1 MKNKKILF
9 IVLMLLPLLISGICL
24 FFLPDEFPAVAGL
37 NLIVNENGMA
47 SKFNVLIFPV
57 VSLFFGLLVPFMARG
72 SVKEHDGN
80 EGNVKVIYT
89 VGTALLAF
97 FNLLNIILLIVAF
110 KGFKSVDELS
120 FDIYKA
126 LFIALGGMMI
136 IMGNIMPKARMNSYL
151 GLRTP
156 WSMKDEDSWKKCQ
169 RFGGIVLIIQG
180 IILIIAAALTTGGLC
195 VALSLII
202 VFFGGIIQ
210 MGGSLAVVS
219 KDVKKEQKEQ
229 KKEVK

>member
-1 MKNKKILF
+1 MKNKKLIFIILMIF
-9 IVLMLLPLLISGICL
+9 PLLISGISL
-24 FFLPDEFPAVAGL
+24 FFLPNEFPAVAGL
-37 NLIVNENGMA
+37 NLILNKNGMA
-47 SKFNVLIFPV
+47 SKFNVLIFPI
-57 VSLFFGLLVPFMARG
+57 VSLLFGLLVPFMAKG
-72 SVKEHDGN
+72 SVKEHNGN
-80 EGNVKVIYT
+80 EGNVKIIYT

-97 FNLLNIILLIVAF
+97 FSLLNIILLIVAF

-120 FDIYKA
+120 FDIYKT
-126 LFIALGGMMI
+126 LFIALGVMMV
-136 IMGNIMPKARMNSYL
+136 IMGNIMPKVRMNSYL

-156 WSMKDEDSWKKCQ
+156 WSMKDENSWKKSQ

-180 IILIIAAALTTGGLC
+180 LLLIISAALTTGGLC

-219 KDVKKEQKEQ
+219 KDVKKEQKE
-229 KKEVK
+229 KESK

>member
-1 MKNKKILF
+1 MKNKKLIFIILMIF
-9 IVLMLLPLLISGICL
+9 PLLISGISL
-24 FFLPDEFPAVAGL
+24 FFLPNEFPAVAGL
-37 NLIVNENGMA
+37 NLILNKNGMA
-47 SKFNVLIFPV
+47 SKFNVLIFPI
-57 VSLFFGLLVPFMARG
+57 VSLLFGLLVPFMAKG
-72 SVKEHDGN
+72 SVKEHNGN
-80 EGNVKVIYT
+80 EGNVKIIYT

-120 FDIYKA
+120 FDIYKT
-126 LFIALGGMMI
+126 LFIALGVMMV
-136 IMGNIMPKARMNSYL
+136 IMGNIMPKVRMNSYL

-156 WSMKDEDSWKKCQ
+156 WSMKDENSWKKCQ

-180 IILIIAAALTTGGLC
+180 LLLIISAALTTGGLC

-219 KDVKKEQKEQ
+219 KDVKKEQKE
-229 KKEVK
+229 KESK

>member
-1 MKNKKILF
+1 MKNKKLIFIILMIF
-9 IVLMLLPLLISGICL
+9 PLLISGISL
-24 FFLPDEFPAVAGL
+24 FFLPNEFPAVAGL
-37 NLIVNENGMA
+37 NLILNKNGMA
-47 SKFNVLIFPV
+47 SKFNVLIFPI
-57 VSLFFGLLVPFMARG
+57 VSLLFGLLVPFMAKG
-72 SVKEHDGN
+72 SVKEHNGN
-80 EGNVKVIYT
+80 EGNVKIIYT

-120 FDIYKA
+120 FDIYKT
-126 LFIALGGMMI
+126 LFIALGVMMV
-136 IMGNIMPKARMNSYL
+136 IMGNIMPKVRMNSYL

-156 WSMKDEDSWKKCQ
+156 WTMKDENSWKKCQ

-180 IILIIAAALTTGGLC
+180 LLLIISAALTTGGLC

-219 KDVKKEQKEQ
+219 KDVKKEQKE
-229 KKEVK
+229 KESK

>member
-1 MKNKKILF
+1 MKNKKLIFIILMIF
-9 IVLMLLPLLISGICL
+9 PLLISGISL
-24 FFLPDEFPAVAGL
+24 FFLPNEFPTVAGL
-37 NLIVNENGMA
+37 NLILNKNGMA
-47 SKFNVLIFPV
+47 SKFNVLIFPI
-57 VSLFFGLLVPFMARG
+57 VSLLFGLLVPFMAKG
-72 SVKEHDGN
+72 SVKEHNGN
-80 EGNVKVIYT
+80 EGNVKIIYT

-120 FDIYKA
+120 FDIYKT
-126 LFIALGGMMI
+126 LFIALGVMMV
-136 IMGNIMPKARMNSYL
+136 IMGNIMPKVRMNSYL

-156 WSMKDEDSWKKCQ
+156 WSMKDENSWKKCQ

-180 IILIIAAALTTGGLC
+180 LILIIAAALTTGGLC

-219 KDVKKEQKEQ
+219 KDVKKEQKE
-229 KKEVK
+229 KESK

>member
-1 MKNKKILF
+1 MKNKKLIFIILMIF
-9 IVLMLLPLLISGICL
+9 PLLISGISL

-37 NLIVNENGMA
+37 NLILNKNGMA
-47 SKFNVLIFPV
+47 SKFNVLIFPI
-57 VSLFFGLLVPFMARG
+57 VSLLFGLLVPFMAKG
-72 SVKEHDGN
+72 SVKEHNGN
-80 EGNVKVIYT
+80 EGNVKIIYT

-120 FDIYKA
+120 FDIYKT
-126 LFIALGGMMI
+126 LFIALGVMMV
-136 IMGNIMPKARMNSYL
+136 IMGNIMPKVRMNSYL

-156 WSMKDEDSWKKCQ
+156 WTMKDENSWKKCQ

-180 IILIIAAALTTGGLC
+180 LLLIISAALTTGGLC

-202 VFFGGIIQ
+202 IFFGGIIQ

-219 KDVKKEQKEQ
+219 KDVKKEQKE
-229 KKEVK
+229 KESK